1 MALKEDS
8 LATAIYNLLKL
19 TDSASSFDKSI
30 IAEEIGKILI
40 EAKRHDIYK
49 TTLALAGLYLDDL
62 ERETRQRVRRFL
74 IFYKGNNN
82 FIKEETDADNARRI

>member
-1 MALKEDS
+1 MALKENS

-19 TDSASSFDKSI
+19 TDSASTFDKSI

-62 ERETRQRVRRFL
+62 ERETRQRVQ
-74 IFYKGNNN
+74 GNDN
-82 FIKEETDADNARRI
+82 FIKEETNVEAL